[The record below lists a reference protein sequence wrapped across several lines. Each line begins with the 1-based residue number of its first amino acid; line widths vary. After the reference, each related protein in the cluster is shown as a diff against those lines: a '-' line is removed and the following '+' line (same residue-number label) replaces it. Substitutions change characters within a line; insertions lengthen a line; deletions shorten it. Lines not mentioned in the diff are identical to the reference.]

1 MKANPKIADFAPGT
15 LARSRV
21 EEFGYAYSSLLN
33 ALHTAFNGAPTRINT
48 AIGLMYELKMI
59 AVSLM
64 QTPAGDGSK
73 ATAGPSFEYVG
84 ALSGADA

>member
-1 MKANPKIADFAPGT
+1 M
-15 LARSRV
+15 
-21 EEFGYAYSSLLN
+21 EEFSTAYSNLLN
-33 ALHTAFNGAPTRINT
+33 VLHAAFNGEPAKIDT

-73 ATAGPSFEYVG
+73 MTAGPVAEYIG
-84 ALSGADA
+84 ALSAAVA